1 MEQAI
6 SIEQRI
12 KEVLADDPL
21 FQVIQETPNEQLF
34 FSEPYLL
41 ELIEKKYYSTPE
53 VASWFDVTD
62 AQLRYYIK
70 PFEEYLFDGQVT
82 NPTTATLI
90 RLDFKAILK
99 LRMILLLKDE
109 YRVKGLKQ
117 LLRINEDGHVIKKVP
132 SPSTEIVAPDDI
144 EYKLNAMSQA
154 LEQIMK
160 TGLFKMEQNEDTQ
173 QMQLTLNQD
182 FLEQKIKAIPL
193 ETSQRLEKIQAIT
206 ENLEQENTE
215 LKKIIEGMMAS
226 NKEDIAIRIREKSI
240 EQTVLNRLQNEAAQ
254 QYTQQKKPFFHKLFR
269 STQLEIEKKLFIAAY
284 IEENFSKQLTIALHE
299 YHKQSL
305 EYEDNQNVP
314 S

>member
-12 KEVLADDPL
+12 KEVLTNDPL
-21 FQVIQETPNEQLF
+21 FQVIQDTPNEQHFL
-34 FSEPYLL
+34 SEPYLL

-117 LLRINEDGHVIKKVP
+117 LLRINEDGHVIKRGP
-132 SPSTEIVAPDDI
+132 TSEILAAPIQDKRLDT
-144 EYKLNAMSQA
+144 LSQA
-154 LEQIMK
+154 FTQMMQ
-160 TGLFKMEQNEDTQ
+160 TGLFLIEQDEESEETKIVINEAFLHQ
-173 QMQLTLNQD
+173 QLQALPSESSQEIEKLHALTEQ
-182 FLEQKIKAIPL
+182 LEQKNQAL
-193 ETSQRLEKIQAIT
+193 AEKVEEILT
-206 ENLEQENTE
+206 
-215 LKKIIEGMMAS
+215 S
-226 NKEDIAIRIREKSI
+226 NKEDIAVKIREKHI
-240 EQTVLNRLQNEAAQ
+240 EQNALRRLESEALE
-254 QYTQQKKPFFHKLFR
+254 QYMATKKWGFFAKLFH
-269 STQLEIEKKLFIAAY
+269 SSQIEIEKKQYIAAY
-284 IEENFSKQLTIALHE
+284 IAEHFTEQLTQELNQYHE
-299 YHKQSL
+299 HL
-305 EYEDNQNVP
+305 IE
-314 S
+314 

>member
-6 SIEQRI
+6 PIEQRI
-12 KEVLADDPL
+12 KEVLANDPL
-21 FQVIQETPNEQLF
+21 FQVIQETPNEQHFL
-34 FSEPYLL
+34 SEPYLL

-70 PFEEYLFDGQVT
+70 PFEEYLFDGQVA

-90 RLDFKAILK
+90 RLDFKAVLK

-109 YRVKGLKQ
+109 YRVRGLRQ
-117 LLRINEDGHVIKKVP
+117 LLRINEDGHIIKKRP
-132 SPSTEIVAPDDI
+132 SPSTEIATPDDI

-160 TGLFKMEQNEDTQ
+160 TGLFKMEQNEETQ

-193 ETSQRLEKIQAIT
+193 ETSQKLEKIQTIT
-206 ENLEQENTE
+206 KNLEQENTE
-215 LKKIIEGMMAS
+215 LRKMVEGMMAS

-240 EQTVLNRLQNEAAQ
+240 EQTVLNRLQNEAVQ
-254 QYTQQKKPFFHKLFR
+254 QYTQQKKPLFQKLFR
-269 STQLEIEKKLFIAAY
+269 SAQIEIDKKRYIAAY
-284 IEENFSKQLTIALHE
+284 IEEHYSKQLTLALHE

-305 EYEDNQNVP
+305 EYDDHQNVP